1 MASSAAIL
9 EPKIILESVSGDDV
23 LLRISPE
30 WKQKFVNFLKYAAT
44 TDDVEVAPVISVEGL
59 DDVRKAVSLA
69 GNKNNSLQLSKRQIL
84 HVMPALVAL
93 DVMSHCDFYDYPAD
107 DFDRL
112 HDDFMS
118 IYEGAINSKR
128 ARSRRIKVGLASEF
142 DG

>member
-23 LLRISPE
+23 LLCISPE
-30 WKQKFVNFLKYAAT
+30 WKQKFANFLKYAAT

-59 DDVRKAVSLA
+59 DDVRKAVDLA

-93 DVMSHCDFYDYPAD
+93 DVMNHCDFYDYPAD

>member
-30 WKQKFVNFLKYAAT
+30 WKQKFVDFLKYAAT
-44 TDDVEVAPVISVEGL
+44 TDDVEVASVISVEGL

-69 GNKNNSLQLSKRQIL
+69 GNNNSLQLSKRQIL

-93 DVMSHCDFYDYPAD
+93 DVMNHCDFYDYPAD

>member
-30 WKQKFVNFLKYAAT
+30 WKQKFVDFLKYAAT

-69 GNKNNSLQLSKRQIL
+69 GNNNSLQLSKLQIL

-93 DVMSHCDFYDYPAD
+93 DVMNHCDFYDYPAD